1 MATKKKSKRGT
12 GKEFITM
19 PDLSREAE
27 EEQSRNNQIS
37 AELWCSKILQFPVL
51 REKHEHVILV
61 YTLSPLLYGKIKQPE
76 KWLNWATNCSLFKKK
91 TDEAALIKPL
101 TEKEMTAVE
110 TIEMAHNLFSTKL
123 KECGRSF
130 LKEMLDLTSYVD
142 LHEKMEESFK
152 RAVVNRNFII
162 MTNELKDDLKSN
174 DLTFNYVA
182 GAMLLSLLQ
191 YCQHV
196 RKYCLDNKNEADL
209 FQKENKSNEK
219 ESDEVRIKGNNE
231 FKDGRYKDACQRYTS
246 AINRDRYNERLYCNR
261 ALTYLKTKDFAK
273 AASDGKR
280 AIILKAAWPKSQYR
294 YAEGLFGMTRFHKA
308 SEANLKAISLCKEND
323 CPPSELRD
331 LELQRDKFYEAL
343 SEFHLVPLKPE
354 SAVKKEED
362 GDDDDEYTDVD
373 DDDDDD
379 FDGVPELVEQGPS
392 DEECDSDG
400 KPCADDPPPL
410 VELET
415 DSDSDDNYPQYPS
428 DDNIN
433 DEEFIPLTLMNK
445 DRHDKDLEEL
455 RRRRAMHAERENSN
469 RDDDLREKKRQP
481 QEFTKVPSKGFD
493 EKEATEEDWLRKV
506 QEDFKEA
513 SEELLQGRPRFAVKS
528 FREAFYIMDTQL
540 KDYEY
545 EELDIVVSIYAY
557 GVACLETAQVQELE
571 IALEKFD
578 CIILEHETIVFP
590 LAYYGKGRVYI
601 KQNRFSEALD
611 PLRNGLLI
619 LQRQVHQ
626 HGVVRWPGTKHIIE
640 ESDTKKMKEAFEI
653 NIEICKS
660 PPQPDAVCRLHD
672 PSSNTKIDI
681 YFSDPDFKG
690 FVRTQCHEHCTLEFH
705 PSCWKKIKHENVEK
719 AQDKDYLGERCFTPD
734 CDAVIV
740 YIVIFSQ
747 DGLKRT
753 EFTGE
758 KPERKPKN
766 AAAKAVKVKAY
777 SEKKLEKLKRKK
789 EIKVEKKRLAKEN
802 RNKQNNDDNDDD
814 ANILESELLLGAS
827 NANRPTS
834 LPLSSVSNNVIN
846 SSSNSPGTPD
856 SQNQLTPFEIGYVLK
871 KEEIEGDQA
880 LGAHAKPVK
889 TKSKKKK
896 QKNVQTLDL
905 FLGKKPGD
913 VDLEDEDGSRQR
925 SFNML
930 DENSPFAV
938 PEQLLTEAAM
948 FERIR
953 ANIAPV
959 IAPPPM
965 TEEERKAEE
974 QLRDSLFSY
983 FAQILEKHGPLQV
996 EDPVLVS
1003 GFYEIFPPEA
1013 HKLVTRWGNLS
1024 NFLLQSL
1031 QFAMVDDMVC
1041 LLKDSVRC
1049 RELVRQKSGTPNP
1062 DGKSN
1067 LKPLN
1072 GKAPSA
1078 SVENTQGAAFINQS
1092 ANLSS
1097 ENFPNLSAV
1106 HAANKGSNGK
1116 RTSRSNNSNHST
1128 SNQSMNSAINPKIDV
1143 KTSNFPTLDKLSD
1156 IVFDGRKGN
1165 SKEAISELSSFE
1177 AIGNSFRESKGHADT
1192 MPEFALTKG
1201 SNGSVPYQNVAA
1213 AELPIGNISLQ
1224 QRASNHLTMSTSH
1237 LKYNASEDM
1246 NRLDRCDSGI
1256 HEETPNPAEDKIPNF
1271 SLSVASHRAENNSI
1285 PEECSEWTG
1294 GVSDISDLHLSMLTS
1309 GDSFRHSYPQTG
1321 KRSKRDFSVQVV
1333 FNPYVK
1339 SIAVNTDGTALYKPK
1354 QFDKLSRENH
1364 ISR

>member
-1 MATKKKSKRGT
+1 MT
-12 GKEFITM
+12 ITHSIQVM
-19 PDLSREAE
+19 ITSMTWNSSLSLSRIKIAMILI
-27 EEQSRNNQIS
+27 SRNYGDG
-37 AELWCSKILQFPVL
+37 EPCML
-51 REKHEHVILV
+51 REK
-61 YTLSPLLYGKIKQPE
+61 SQIKMMTFE
-76 KWLNWATNCSLFKKK
+76 K
-91 TDEAALIKPL
+91 
-101 TEKEMTAVE
+101 
-110 TIEMAHNLFSTKL
+110 
-123 KECGRSF
+123 
-130 LKEMLDLTSYVD
+130 
-142 LHEKMEESFK
+142 
-152 RAVVNRNFII
+152 
-162 MTNELKDDLKSN
+162 
-174 DLTFNYVA
+174 
-182 GAMLLSLLQ
+182 
-191 YCQHV
+191 
-196 RKYCLDNKNEADL
+196 
-209 FQKENKSNEK
+209 
-219 ESDEVRIKGNNE
+219 
-231 FKDGRYKDACQRYTS
+231 
-246 AINRDRYNERLYCNR
+246 
-261 ALTYLKTKDFAK
+261 
-273 AASDGKR
+273 
-280 AIILKAAWPKSQYR
+280 
-294 YAEGLFGMTRFHKA
+294 
-308 SEANLKAISLCKEND
+308 
-323 CPPSELRD
+323 
-331 LELQRDKFYEAL
+331 
-343 SEFHLVPLKPE
+343 
-354 SAVKKEED
+354 
-362 GDDDDEYTDVD
+362 
-373 DDDDDD
+373 
-379 FDGVPELVEQGPS
+379 
-392 DEECDSDG
+392 
-400 KPCADDPPPL
+400 
-410 VELET
+410 
-415 DSDSDDNYPQYPS
+415 
-428 DDNIN
+428 
-433 DEEFIPLTLMNK
+433 
-445 DRHDKDLEEL
+445 
-455 RRRRAMHAERENSN
+455 
-469 RDDDLREKKRQP
+469 KKRQP
-481 QEFTKVPSKGFD
+481 QEFTKVPSNGFD
-493 EKEATEEDWLRKV
+493 EKEATEEDWHLKV
-506 QEDFKEA
+506 QEHFKEA
-513 SEELLQGRPRFAVKS
+513 SEELLQDRPRFAVKS
-528 FREAFYIMDTQL
+528 FRQAFYIMDTQL
-540 KDYEY
+540 KNYEY

-777 SEKKLEKLKRKK
+777 SEKKLEKLRRKK
-789 EIKVEKKRLAKEN
+789 EIKMEKKRLAKEN
-802 RNKQNNDDNDDD
+802 CNKQNNDDNDDD

-856 SQNQLTPFEIGYVLK
+856 SPNQLTPFEIGYVLK
-871 KEEIEGDQA
+871 KEEIQDDQA

-948 FERIR
+948 FERRRI
-953 ANIAPV
+953 NPV

-1049 RELVRQKSGTPNP
+1049 RELVRQKTGTPNP

-1192 MPEFALTKG
+1192 MPELALTKG
-1201 SNGSVPYQNVAA
+1201 SNGSVPYQNVSA
-1213 AELPIGNISLQ
+1213 AELPMGNISLQ

-1339 SIAVNTDGTALYKPK
+1339 SIAVNTDGTALYKQK

-1364 ISR
+1364 YLQMQLQDKLDQLERSKNKCQVLQKTLADSKDMEKVLQATNREILLQHDSETRKRDKEIKEKSDLIEKLQQQEKTAREQKEKVSTKLTEKTEEIQNIRGMLKTERSNWMSERVKFDELKATIEDSYKKATQRAKDAEIMVLELQLKADCEPYEVKQKESEYYHSISIPWQRVRRRIYIYACALNEFIGMIQLHLPDDILVHTLSLLLLG